1 MDSLL
6 LAIVAFIVALVP
18 LCNAFGLF
26 NDLTACPVT
35 ARGIKSFIKWLALLR
50 PWRGKVDEGGL

>member
-26 NDLTACPVT
+26 NDLTAYPVT

-50 PWRGKVDEGGL
+50 P